1 MLVTNQLAWLFHLF
15 KASKYFKIVTHFIVN
30 FEVQIL
36 PGQLETNSSSLRKGT
51 WSYILY
57 MEANR
62 LHVEI

>member
-1 MLVTNQLAWLFHLF
+1 MTSFLLI
-15 KASKYFKIVTHFIVN
+15 KASKYFKIATHFVVN

-57 MEANR
+57 MEANHF
-62 LHVEI
+62 HVEI